1 MDNARPSCVM
11 LSWKGF
17 ANSPQRV
24 RTQIVCPQFAVAG
37 ILPESLDSVRKGSGV
52 LAGFLPLV
60 FYTESQERKA
70 AVGC

>member
-1 MDNARPSCVM
+1 MDTARPSGVM
-11 LSWKGF
+11 LCFGK
-17 ANSPQRV
+17 ALLIHHQRV

-37 ILPESLDSVRKGSGV
+37 ILPESLDSVRKRSGV

-60 FYTESQERKA
+60 FYTEERKA